1 MFILCNIAPKLADI
15 TKPQFYMYSMQI
27 PFVLV
32 PRLQL
37 STFCFSGLATFKI
50 LDVYGI
56 CVLLIAYFNV
66 LNVLEL
72 FLLCSVW

>member
-1 MFILCNIAPKLADI
+1 
-15 TKPQFYMYSMQI
+15 MQI

-37 STFCFSGLATFKI
+37 STFCFSDLATFKI

-66 LNVLEL
+66 LNVFEL

>member
-1 MFILCNIAPKLADI
+1 MFILCNIAKLTDT
-15 TKPQFYMYSMQI
+15 TKPQFYMHSMQI

-37 STFCFSGLATFKI
+37 STFCFSDLATFKI

-66 LNVLEL
+66 LNVFEL